1 MTQIN
6 NEDNKIENNNENN
19 NEDVK
24 TPIDIIKRPIG
35 RPRKHFEEP
44 TIRRG
49 R

>member
-24 TPIDIIKRPIG
+24 THRYYQTPYRQ
-35 RPRKHFEEP
+35 
-44 TIRRG
+44 T
-49 R
+49 